1 MNRWLANIFSGIF
14 NIVNLIVFLGSIV
27 FLVGAWRSPENYGLS
42 DSSSAFFVFLALLA
56 LYILFIGVVS
66 TLLSINETLQNIESS
81 LTGSEKP
88 KHNQSPPSMLRGKNP
103 TKADDIW
110 NSPKG
115 EPDDKTKK

>member
-14 NIVNLIVFLGSIV
+14 NIVNLIVFLGFVV

-42 DSSSAFFVFLALLA
+42 DSSSAFFIFVALLA

-66 TLLSINETLQNIESS
+66 TLLSINETLQNIETS
-81 LTGSEKP
+81 LIGSEKS
-88 KHNQSPPSMLRGKNP
+88 KHNKPLPSMPRGKNP

-110 NSPKG
+110 NSQK
-115 EPDDKTKK
+115 EVPDNKTKK

>member
-14 NIVNLIVFLGSIV
+14 NIVNLIVFLGFIV

-42 DSSSAFFVFLALLA
+42 DSSSSFFVFLALLA

-88 KHNQSPPSMLRGKNP
+88 KYNQSPPSMLRGKNP

>member
-14 NIVNLIVFLGSIV
+14 NIVNLIVFLGFIV

-42 DSSSAFFVFLALLA
+42 DSSSSFFVFLALLA